1 MDTARWQDN
10 QQSRASSQLTQGRVE
25 RPIQKGAPKLAIR
38 SVDGL
43 TYRSL
48 GRARCSCL
56 AQSCLCHSI
65 RANIAVVLMPKE
77 FGKPLSGAVHPA
89 LDRANRNT
97 ADHRHLLVAQ
107 TFGSDQQHRL
117 TLLVRK
123 PRQSTAKFGKLHAPR
138 LVREDGELS
147 REQAVSILHLALTP
161 AVLGVEQ
168 VTHQREEPSLQLG
181 AGLKLLPLLQCA
193 QDGVLN
199 QIIRPVTIPNQG
211 QGERAEV
218 RRHQE
223 KVGAEVGLTLSRRC
237 PIPNWRGRKRSL
249 ERGWAEERVGGRG
262 IREMRLYHRHCPWNA
277 RWRTW
282 GLGTGRCRHARLLWS
297 AEPKHWLWP
306 INSLSS
312 QVFPARGGAIQ
323 GNNKC

>member
-1 MDTARWQDN
+1 MTPMTKSGSAFCPLSRGWPVRTRAPPSVSESSTSALALESMSPLSRVWRSSKVHWPLVGKRTPSGWTGSRPEWGPCRVGRPRPRRLRRGRCCPRSRVGSEQQSRTSLPPRWQDN

-77 FGKPLSGAVHPA
+77 FGKPPSGAVHPA

-123 PRQSTAKFGKLHAPR
+123 PRQSTAQFGKLHAPR

-147 REQAVSILHLALTP
+147 R
-161 AVLGVEQ
+161 
-168 VTHQREEPSLQLG
+168 
-181 AGLKLLPLLQCA
+181 
-193 QDGVLN
+193 
-199 QIIRPVTIPNQG
+199 
-211 QGERAEV
+211 
-218 RRHQE
+218 
-223 KVGAEVGLTLSRRC
+223 
-237 PIPNWRGRKRSL
+237 
-249 ERGWAEERVGGRG
+249 
-262 IREMRLYHRHCPWNA
+262 
-277 RWRTW
+277 
-282 GLGTGRCRHARLLWS
+282 
-297 AEPKHWLWP
+297 
-306 INSLSS
+306 
-312 QVFPARGGAIQ
+312 
-323 GNNKC
+323 